1 MRYPC
6 LDTPRY
12 ASFPPAGHVLFSRD
26 RPGTSIGADFGVRG
40 DAAAAAA
47 AASSSTVVRDFR
59 SSPLSGGLLLQ
70 LAASSLRDGADF
82 VAFISPDP
90 GARSS
95 ISPPPPPPPSL
106 AGDPPHDRAGD
117 PAPLFVA
124 DASPTAAA
132 RTPPRFVCALC
143 QNALNSNGCKYR
155 RPYTNL
161 PAGRCASSHRVGAAP
176 PPPPPQR
183 SVKNDASEDHDEE
196 YALAPLR
203 SEHALGER
211 LRERSVDGDTDR
223 AACAS
228 GVEGD
233 TPNPKRLFEP
243 ESRRGFAKPAEAFGA
258 ACDHFGGHDVAA
270 LAPDRVHVTTSV
282 PVEERRAGGGN
293 ETSVEL
299 ERSDELGRAGAARNI
314 KKYLARG
321 EARNRRARAPARAAR
336 SAPST
341 RRTPARSRGR
351 ARRTRTCATRR

>member
-1 MRYPC
+1 
-6 LDTPRY
+6 
-12 ASFPPAGHVLFSRD
+12 LFSRD

-161 PAGRCASSHRVGAAP
+161 PAGRCASSHRVGAPP

-299 ERSDELGRAGAARNI
+299 ERSDELGRAGG
-314 KKYLARG
+314 KKYQKISRARRG
-321 EARNRRARAPARAAR
+321 AHRRARAPARAAR